1 MPDVDTAVY
10 RPDPPDASDRMS
22 RIIRNTL
29 RAACLCAGAA
39 LLASPAGAQTQVRV
53 MAHGGLLPFSTVHG
67 GGQVQVTPAGG
78 STGFYAE
85 YNQWVWGIICAVSEP
100 HHPDAPDAP
109 NTPVADRCGETGYT
123 VHGGLVRHLR
133 DAGASW
139 RPYLS
144 AGAGVARVLDHT
156 DDRPVRMSLAVEGG
170 YDVGGPASF
179 NVRLGARWQG
189 RPQVGTDYVGPVIG
203 LRFRF

>member
-1 MPDVDTAVY
+1 V
-10 RPDPPDASDRMS
+10 SS
-22 RIIRNTL
+22 ILRNTL

-39 LLASPAGAQTQVRV
+39 LLAPCAAAQTQVRV

-67 GGQVQVTPAGG
+67 GGQVQVTPGG
-78 STGFYAE
+78 NTSFYAE
-85 YNQWVWGIICAVSEP
+85 YNQWAWGIACESAVRDGVP
-100 HHPDAPDAP
+100 FDPGHDD
-109 NTPVADRCGETGYT
+109 DRCGETGYA
-123 VHGGLVRHLR
+123 VHGGFARHLR
-133 DAGASW
+133 GAGASW
-139 RPYLS
+139 RPYLA

-156 DDRPVRMSLAVEGG
+156 DNRPVRMSLAVEGG